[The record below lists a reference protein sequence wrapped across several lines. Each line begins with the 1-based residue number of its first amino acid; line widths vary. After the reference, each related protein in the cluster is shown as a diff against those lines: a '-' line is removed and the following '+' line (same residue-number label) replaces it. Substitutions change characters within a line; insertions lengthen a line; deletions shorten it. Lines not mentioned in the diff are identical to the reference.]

1 MGSLISIGEAK
12 GRIHQYRLPRRTE
25 WMSLLSIR
33 EHILAED
40 VVAPF
45 DSPRF
50 DNSAMDGIAVRWDD
64 VKEVRKEGN
73 VSLKMT
79 GESSAGNP
87 YAGDFFQG
95 QAIRIST
102 GAVVPSGADSVIP
115 QEDCVFDGDHV
126 IVQAVKKIGQHI
138 RKKREEYQKGHQL
151 LKSGMPISPAVTGI
165 LGSIGMDPVKVFRTP
180 AITLLVTGSELAK
193 PTTDKSLQE
202 GQIYDSNRSMI
213 FHYLKLAGIDN
224 IRTVWVKDH
233 IADVRRSIR
242 QAQDRSD
249 IIISTGGISV
259 GPHDHIPAAAEKLG
273 FKTIFTQVA
282 QKPGKPFFFARK
294 DDTLY
299 FGLPGNPV
307 SAFMLFTYYIYPEIR
322 WYRGWQDTLE
332 HQEADLVS
340 SLNND
345 RDRTLLISV
354 RIFQENAQW
363 KVELLTGQASHKILL
378 LAGANGFIIVP
389 PHENYEKGET
399 VLFYFF
405 PVRQVWQGYGSI

>member
-1 MGSLISIGEAK
+1 MGSLISIQEAK

-50 DNSAMDGIAVRWDD
+50 DNSAMDGIAVRWDN
-64 VKEVRKEGN
+64 VEKARSGEP
-73 VSLKMT
+73 VSLKLA
-79 GESSAGNP
+79 GESSAGYP
-87 YAGDFFQG
+87 YATDLLQG

-126 IVQAVKKIGQHI
+126 MVRAVKKIGQHI
-138 RKKREEYQKGHQL
+138 RKKGEEYQKGHDL
-151 LKSGMPISPAVTGI
+151 LTSGTPISPGVTGI
-165 LGSIGMDPVKVFRTP
+165 LGSIGMDPVKVYKTP
-180 AITLLVTGSELAK
+180 DITLLVTGSELTR

-202 GQIYDSNRSMI
+202 GEIYDSNRPMI
-213 FHYLKLAGIDN
+213 IHYLKLAGIDHV
-224 IRTVWVKDH
+224 RTVWVKDQ
-233 IADVRRSIR
+233 ISDIRRTIR

-273 FKTIFTQVA
+273 FKSVFTQVA
-282 QKPGKPFFFARK
+282 QKPGKPFYFARK
-294 DDTLY
+294 EDTLY

-307 SAFMLFTYYIYPEIR
+307 SAFMLFTYYIFPEIR
-322 WYRGWQDTLE
+322 WYMGWKDTHL
-332 HQEADLVS
+332 HQKVELVS
-340 SLNND
+340 SLTND
-345 RDRTLLISV
+345 RDRTLLMSA
-354 RIFQENAQW
+354 RAFQENAQW
-363 KVELLTGQASHKILL
+363 KVELLTGQASHKILP

-405 PVRQVWQGYGSI
+405 PVRQVWQGY